1 MWDNE
6 GVAVEDVPAC
16 PLCGAEGP
24 VLYAGLRDRY
34 WDAPGTWSLRRCPAC
49 RHLWLDPR
57 PRPADIHKLYT
68 AYYTH
73 AAPEGPPPT
82 PLGAR
87 ARRATLAR
95 LGYAPLQGG
104 DARFARLL
112 GLLPLLRESIE
123 REFRSVRGPPRGRL
137 LDVGCGDGAFLRSM
151 RDLGWDVAGLETDP
165 RAAAVARG
173 RGLEVIERPIEPE
186 SVPEDAFDAVTTSH
200 VIEHVI
206 DPVRALEAC
215 RRALRP
221 GGFLAVV
228 TPNADGWGHRRFR
241 DAWFHLDPPRHL
253 HLFTAANLRACA
265 TRAGLQV
272 SVLRTSATGAA
283 VARHASRAVRA
294 RGRFRFPDGRIVP
307 DPGDRAFGWAEWAAT
322 RVSADAGEEFLLF
335 ATKEGPA

>member
-1 MWDNE
+1 MRDNE
-6 GVAVEDVPAC
+6 GIAVEDVPAC
-16 PLCGAEGP
+16 PLCGADGR
-24 VLYAGLRDRY
+24 VLYPGLRDRY

-57 PRPADIHKLYT
+57 PRPQDVGKLYT

-73 AAPEGPPPT
+73 AAPAGPPPT

-87 ARRATLAR
+87 ARRAVLAR
-95 LGYAPLQGG
+95 LGYAPLEGG
-104 DARFARLL
+104 DAWFARLL
-112 GLLPLLRESIE
+112 GLFPLLRESIE

-151 RDLGWDVAGLETDP
+151 RDLGWSVAGLEPDP

-173 RGLEVIERPIEPE
+173 RGLEVIERPIEPG
-186 SVPEDAFDAVTTSH
+186 SVPEDAFDVVTMSH

-215 RRALRP
+215 RRALAP
-221 GGFLAVV
+221 GGLLAVV
-228 TPNADGWGHRRFR
+228 TPNADGWGHRRYR

-253 HLFTAANLRACA
+253 HLFAAATLGACA
-265 TRAGLQV
+265 ARAGLRV
-272 SVLRTSATGAA
+272 SGMRTSATGAA

-294 RGRFRFPDGRIVP
+294 TGRFRFPDGRIVP
-307 DPGDRAFGWAEWAAT
+307 TPGDRIFGWGEWAAT
-322 RVSADAGEEFLLF
+322 RVSPDAGEELLVF
-335 ATKEGPA
+335 ATKGGPA